1 IYSAYKKLFKQDNL
15 LVLSQGNNR
24 LKEGNMWIT
33 LFKEKGVDLSKN
45 ILVTSTYNEKRNWC
59 GMLADIYVITNV
71 RNELTNNLGGTSFS
85 TQ

>member
-1 IYSAYKKLFKQDNL
+1 M
-15 LVLSQGNNR
+15 LSQGNNR

-59 GMLADIYVITNV
+59 GMLADICVITNV
-71 RNELTNNLGGTSFS
+71 RNELTNNLGVHLFQPNSYGLASAIKNIYLF
-85 TQ
+85 